1 MHQHFPCFLICRHS
15 MPICNPVDVT
25 DTFYLHF
32 LRTLAMH
39 CDKKLWMTG
48 TLSRCE
54 WPQSMLWISLS
65 LKDYLSVCHCHF
77 HFRSVNT
84 HIQTVSSQ
92 PIHSNS
98 IYCLKFWPCIIFFF
112 FRKAKSTAQ
121 WLGAP
126 CLSNEIKPNQ
136 IKSSSSRGRII
147 PIKLL
152 FTAPLSPP
160 WLLLLSSLNLHCHC
174 DICHHHTTWSQ
185 QITSRWS
192 SDFTWGVFQST
203 KYILYVFIWN
213 QFQWNVASVGA
224 KLNQRPVSPF
234 TKQIR
239 Y

>member
-77 HFRSVNT
+77 HFHSVNT

-92 PIHSNS
+92 PMLGWLHHDHKQKWISMQYNVHNH
-98 IYCLKFWPCIIFFF
+98 IERLENYKKKYCRKIIVSQSWNHISLLVCQMHLKYMVP
-112 FRKAKSTAQ
+112 Q
-121 WLGAP
+121 
-126 CLSNEIKPNQ
+126 
-136 IKSSSSRGRII
+136 
-147 PIKLL
+147 
-152 FTAPLSPP
+152 
-160 WLLLLSSLNLHCHC
+160 
-174 DICHHHTTWSQ
+174 
-185 QITSRWS
+185 
-192 SDFTWGVFQST
+192 
-203 KYILYVFIWN
+203 
-213 QFQWNVASVGA
+213 
-224 KLNQRPVSPF
+224 
-234 TKQIR
+234 
-239 Y
+239 